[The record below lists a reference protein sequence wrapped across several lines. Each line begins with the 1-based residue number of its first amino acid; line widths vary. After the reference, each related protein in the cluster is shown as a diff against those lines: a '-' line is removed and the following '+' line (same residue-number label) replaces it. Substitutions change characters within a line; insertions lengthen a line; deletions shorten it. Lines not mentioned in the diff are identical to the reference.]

1 MKKFYLFTVL
11 GLFTSGLI
19 YAQPPL
25 NQNPQYTDEGSVIKD
40 LIKGGF
46 VIYLRH
52 HETERNQ
59 EDTDKKNLK
68 NCKTQRNLSE
78 RGRQGSREIGQAFRK
93 LGIKVSKVLSSPY
106 CRCVDTAK
114 IAFDKVEINNDLH
127 FSIGESKKERTRR
140 SASLNQMLRTP
151 PPNGTNTVI
160 VSHTA
165 NLKEAVGIW
174 PKPEGVIHVFKPRQD
189 QSIYVGKITP
199 NAWKNLS
206 Q

>member
-1 MKKFYLFTVL
+1 
-11 GLFTSGLI
+11 
-19 YAQPPL
+19 
-25 NQNPQYTDEGSVIKD
+25 
-40 LIKGGF
+40 
-46 VIYLRH
+46 
-52 HETERNQ
+52 
-59 EDTDKKNLK
+59 
-68 NCKTQRNLSE
+68 
-78 RGRQGSREIGQAFRK
+78 
-93 LGIKVSKVLSSPY
+93 
-106 CRCVDTAK
+106 
-114 IAFDKVEINNDLH
+114 
-127 FSIGESKKERTRR
+127 
-140 SASLNQMLRTP
+140 MLRTP